1 MNILVLKQM
10 YSMSDLLSASSL
22 LLAIL
27 TTLYALFYSS
37 INEFLDI
44 VPKPHKVDN
53 KTNYRKGIEIRNT
66 KIFPILF
73 ASITLSLIFIPDAI
87 KLIKDSYYIIKTV
100 NWDSIEYDTVKTTY
114 IAVTIFMIALS
125 ISIVM
130 LTYKFFKQLFKLKQ

>member
-87 KLIKDSYYIIKTV
+87 KLIKTVII
-100 NWDSIEYDTVKTTY
+100 
-114 IAVTIFMIALS
+114 
-125 ISIVM
+125 
-130 LTYKFFKQLFKLKQ
+130 

>member
-1 MNILVLKQM
+1 
-10 YSMSDLLSASSL
+10 MSDLLSASSL

-44 VPKPHKVDN
+44 IPMSHKIDN
-53 KTNYRKGIEIRNT
+53 IASHKKGIDIRNT

-87 KLIKDSYYIIKTV
+87 KILRESFLIIKTV
-100 NWDSIEYDTVKTTY
+100 DRDNIEYDTVKTTY

-125 ISIVM
+125 NSIIM
-130 LTYKFFKQLFKLKQ
+130 LTFKFFKQLNKLKQ